1 MTENTITTTEIR
13 EQIKK
18 LQEQIASMKETAQAI
33 IAINDTDEYDGE
45 EPSAVVNAQI
55 ATAKIEAIKAVF
67 IEREKTL
74 QSLLELYKSMYS
86 EISNH
91 GNAV

>member
-1 MTENTITTTEIR
+1 MTENTITKNEIW

-18 LQEQIASMKETAQAI
+18 LQEQLVSLTETAQSI

-45 EPSAVVNAQI
+45 EPSSVVNAEI

-67 IEREKTL
+67 AEREKTL
-74 QSLLELYKSMYS
+74 QSLLDLYKSMY
-86 EISNH
+86 
-91 GNAV
+91 AAD